1 MSKTMIRANASAKHI
16 SVHDTVSDKNIAD
29 FIADQE
35 ADKDYIGIADMA
47 KQCQTTFR
55 TLRFYEARG
64 LLKPKR
70 EGANRLY
77 DSNTKHRYKLI
88 DEGRKLGFTL
98 SEIAELLG
106 PSTNVR
112 ELKLSVQ
119 KIKEQMQHLERQRTE
134 IEVALALLRRRYYM
148 LSEPGLEASA

>member
-64 LLKPKR
+64 LLKPKS
-70 EGANRLY
+70 
-77 DSNTKHRYKLI
+77 DSTIPIPNTDI
-88 DEGRKLGFTL
+88 
-98 SEIAELLG
+98 S
-106 PSTNVR
+106 
-112 ELKLSVQ
+112 
-119 KIKEQMQHLERQRTE
+119 
-134 IEVALALLRRRYYM
+134 
-148 LSEPGLEASA
+148 